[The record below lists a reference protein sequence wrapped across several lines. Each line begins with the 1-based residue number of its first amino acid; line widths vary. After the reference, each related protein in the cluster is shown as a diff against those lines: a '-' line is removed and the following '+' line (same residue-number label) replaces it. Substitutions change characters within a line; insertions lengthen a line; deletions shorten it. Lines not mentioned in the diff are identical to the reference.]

1 MCIICVQL
9 QQKRLTVK
17 EAMRNFS
24 EIKDSIDK
32 EHHVTVW
39 DLIYEEIQKEQ
50 NKKFDYEPHCED

>member
-9 QQKRLTVK
+9 QQRRLTVK

-24 EIKDSIDK
+24 EIKHNIDK
-32 EHHVTVW
+32 EHQVTVW

-50 NKKFDYEPHCED
+50 NKKFDYEPYSED